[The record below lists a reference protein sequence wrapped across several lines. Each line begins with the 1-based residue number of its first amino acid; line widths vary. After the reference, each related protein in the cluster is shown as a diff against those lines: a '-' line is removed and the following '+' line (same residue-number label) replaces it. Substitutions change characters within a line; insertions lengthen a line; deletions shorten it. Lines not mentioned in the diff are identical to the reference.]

1 MKLSETLINL
11 TAIGVELLDELNCSI
26 RGGPRFVQSQ
36 IYMDLFYPLTSCVR
50 GEVPLIDLPF
60 VMIIFRNFHI
70 AGP

>member
-1 MKLSETLINL
+1 MKLSETLIIL

-36 IYMDLFYPLTSCVR
+36 IYMDLFYPITSCVTS
-50 GEVPLIDLPF
+50 F
-60 VMIIFRNFHI
+60 VIIIFRNFHI